1 VSSPV
6 VTIGPDVVSGGG
18 VYQLRRDAHAVT
30 TLSHAAF
37 QHVANAELARGAF
50 HVDCF
55 ALIRKRR
62 VARDYEK
69 PAQLRQP
76 GDDVLGNSVREIFL
90 FRITAHVREW
100 KNRNRWPIGCGPFR
114 CACRCL
120 HRHGQLDSVNTNRP
134 RDVLDGLL
142 AQIVKAKAELVLHL
156 VVNDTRH
163 HDAAGLGQGLKPRR
177 YIHAVAAASL
187 RSIRSSAIRLPRMS
201 QNVA

>member
-1 VSSPV
+1 MRQNSELAWITRSQAPRSSGERFCERTPSASNSFGSIAATTLRVISSCSAKTPVSSPV

-76 GDDVLGNSVREIFL
+76 G
-90 FRITAHVREW
+90 
-100 KNRNRWPIGCGPFR
+100 
-114 CACRCL
+114 
-120 HRHGQLDSVNTNRP
+120 
-134 RDVLDGLL
+134 
-142 AQIVKAKAELVLHL
+142 
-156 VVNDTRH
+156 
-163 HDAAGLGQGLKPRR
+163 
-177 YIHAVAAASL
+177 
-187 RSIRSSAIRLPRMS
+187 
-201 QNVA
+201 